1 MKIVAAGISL
11 SRTID
16 HLNST
21 ENTSTTDHNMHESI
35 TKDGA
40 MFMLVYDILTMIMV
54 WLQSQVILAAHSC
67 QRLGYSNSKLT
78 KVCLAYVIAL
88 NIPQWLQGALDREN
102 LMHQYNYFTPELN
115 EYFGEV
121 TVRMLTYILYSF
133 MVLNKFHSAVMAY
146 EILK

>member
-11 SRTID
+11 SRTINQM
-16 HLNST
+16 NST
-21 ENTSTTDHNMHESI
+21 ENINTTNDNKPESI
-35 TKDGA
+35 TKNGA
-40 MFMLVYDILTMIMV
+40 IFMLVYDTLTVIMV

-121 TVRMLTYILYSF
+121 TVRMMTYILYPF